1 MTLSEYSRYCWALA
15 NQANWMDV
23 AIGHFE
29 RGCEQEMWFS
39 LFWWKECKDIADEIN
54 NKHDTMAFA
63 KAIGM
68 SNGIKKAWE

>member
-1 MTLSEYSRYCWALA
+1 
-15 NQANWMDV
+15 
-23 AIGHFE
+23 
-29 RGCEQEMWFS
+29 MWFS

-54 NKHDTMAFA
+54 NKHDTTAFA